1 MSGDGRRAGED
12 FRARLRGSVYFRRS
26 RRGGEG
32 GGSKLS
38 FSTVAV
44 VTRAPL
50 QSPLPIITYSLI
62 RARRKRCTHLSASPS
77 TLARVYPL
85 SLSLSLSLSLCLRRY
100 ISRPDRRRVTR
111 MRFAL
116 SRSTSR
122 ARVSREIGVSSE
134 RGRGRG
140 IPDDL
145 KLEKSADR
153 SGDPILYLRRGGA
166 RYVA

>member
-38 FSTVAV
+38 SSTVAV

-77 TLARVYPL
+77 TLARVYP
-85 SLSLSLSLSLCLRRY
+85 LSLSLSLCLRRY